1 MFKQLFFL
9 ILLMIL
15 SSGCSS
21 NKALVHFNKDELFS
35 KALQF
40 SKKCDLTH
48 NDEVQV
54 MLSATYLD
62 PVYAFNE
69 KSKKHFLVGIYDAKQ
84 SDSEASIAK
93 LLSNKR
99 INFTLNEWDYIDI
112 QPIDKTHELYG
123 SMPLFNAWASYFI
136 LTFEQNDKGD
146 YLQTLTF
153 EHQAF
158 EPCVLNFEES
168 Y

>member
-1 MFKQLFFL
+1 MFKQALFL
-9 ILLMIL
+9 IVIMVL
-15 SSGCSS
+15 SGCSS
-21 NKALVHFNKDELFS
+21 NKALTHFNKGELFS

-48 NDEVQV
+48 NNELQF
-54 MLSATYLD
+54 MLSASYLD

-69 KSKKHFLVGIYDAKQ
+69 KDKKHFLVGIYDAKK
-84 SDSEASIAK
+84 SDNETTVPE
-93 LLSNKR
+93 LLSNKQ
-99 INFTLNEWDYIDI
+99 INFMLNDVEYIHI
-112 QPIDKTHELYG
+112 QPIDASHELYG

-136 LTFEQNDKGD
+136 LTFEQNDKED